1 MLDRKRAGIGGAA
14 DKDIGRLDAGAVDQ
28 LDVDA
33 VLLEQ
38 FEMLGDIDREAAKV
52 ALEDRHFDLLER
64 QRRRGEQR
72 RGHGTSGGE
81 AREPSRQS
89 LHDVLLIFV

>member
-1 MLDRKRAGIGGAA
+1 MLDRERAGLGGAA
-14 DKDIGRLDAGAVDQ
+14 DKNIGRLDAGAVDQ

-38 FEMLGDIDREAAKV
+38 FEMLGDIDREATKI

-72 RGHGTSGGE
+72 RRHGTSGGE
-81 AREPSRQS
+81 AQRLSR
-89 LHDVLLIFV
+89 

>member
-1 MLDRKRAGIGGAA
+1 VFDCERAGLGGAT

-38 FEMLGDIDREAAKV
+38 FSMFGHIDCEAAKI

-72 RGHGTSGGE
+72 RCHGTSGGE
-81 AREPSRQS
+81 PREPS
-89 LHDVLLIFV
+89 H